1 MKCDFIEIGTS
12 DFDTE
17 IQICDDNAIG
27 LTIESIKFYLD
38 RLPNK
43 KNVIKINSAM
53 SNYNGFTDVYYV
65 NDDMINKFNLPS
77 YIKGQN
83 SIGSPHPE
91 IKHFYKFGLIENDIS
106 KENVVV
112 KNFENL
118 FNEFK
123 IESINL
129 LKIDTEGH
137 DCIILNDY
145 IDFSI
150 KNNKKL
156 ANKIL
161 FETNVLSNINEVNDV
176 IKKCVNYGYE
186 IISTGE
192 NTILQ
197 FK

>member
-27 LTIESIKFYLD
+27 LTIEPIKFYLD

-43 KNVIKINSAM
+43 KNVIKINSAI

-91 IKHFYKFGLIENDIS
+91 IKHFYKFGLTENDTFVIVRFVAWNAS
-106 KENVVV
+106 
-112 KNFENL
+112 
-118 FNEFK
+118 
-123 IESINL
+123 
-129 LKIDTEGH
+129 H
-137 DCIILNDY
+137 DI
-145 IDFSI
+145 
-150 KNNKKL
+150 
-156 ANKIL
+156 
-161 FETNVLSNINEVNDV
+161 
-176 IKKCVNYGYE
+176 GY
-186 IISTGE
+186 SGFT
-192 NTILQ
+192 
-197 FK
+197 